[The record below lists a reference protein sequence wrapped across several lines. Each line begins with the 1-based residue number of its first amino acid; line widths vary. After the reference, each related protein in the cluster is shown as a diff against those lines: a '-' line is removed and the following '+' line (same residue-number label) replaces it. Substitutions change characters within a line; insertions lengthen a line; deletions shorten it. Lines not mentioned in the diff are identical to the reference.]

1 VKSSN
6 DLSKVQ
12 DEGVILGL
20 LQGAKEKNC
29 EIFVWRFLGGEKHLG
44 LTRIESV
51 RKLRGDF
58 CIVPHQ
64 GQERVVQDL
73 IGSLNF
79 IDLYIPEYCLL
90 LRCDI
95 KQTDAPQRYYLKIP
109 DFVAQ
114 VERRKAARLNTEDDS
129 TIKVE
134 FSKFPPLSKGIKQQF
149 SKKCFDLS
157 SGGLSFYTSRQES
170 KFFKPGDIDKELHL
184 RAGDI
189 SLSLDGE
196 VTSVIEV
203 VPDEFNGLSYKVWR
217 VSYRFLNI
225 DQISQRKLERFIFQR
240 IKEELHVI
248 NG

>member
-1 VKSSN
+1 MKSSN

-20 LQGAKEKNC
+20 LQGAKDKSC

-44 LTRIESV
+44 LTRIESI
-51 RKLRGDF
+51 RKTRGDF
-58 CIVPHQ
+58 CIVPIP

-79 IDLYIPEYCLL
+79 IDLYVPEYCLL

-95 KQTDAPQRYYLKIP
+95 KQTEAPQRYYLKIP

-114 VERRKAARLNTEDDS
+114 IERRKSARLNVEDDS
-129 TIKVE
+129 SIQVK

-149 SKKCFDLS
+149 TKNCFDIS
-157 SGGLSFYTSRQES
+157 SGGVSFYTSRQES
-170 KFFKPGDIDKELHL
+170 KFFKIGDMDKEIHL
-184 RAGDI
+184 KAGDI
-189 SLSLDGE
+189 TLTSDGE

-203 VPDEFNGLSYKVWR
+203 DPDEFNGLSYKVWR

-225 DQISQRKLERFIFQR
+225 DQISQKNLERFIFKR
-240 IKEELHVI
+240 IKDELHVI

>member
-1 VKSSN
+1 MKSSN

-20 LQGAKEKNC
+20 LQGAKDKGC
-29 EIFVWRFLGGEKHLG
+29 DIFVWRFLGGEKHLG
-44 LTRIESV
+44 LTRIESI
-51 RKLRGDF
+51 RKMRGDF
-58 CIVPHQ
+58 CIVPQQ
-64 GQERVVQDL
+64 GQERVVQEL

-79 IDLYIPEYCLL
+79 IDLYVPEYCLL

-114 VERRKAARLNTEDDS
+114 IERRKSARLNTEGDPS
-129 TIKVE
+129 VQVK
-134 FSKFPPLSKGIKQQF
+134 FSKFPPVSKGIKQQF
-149 SKKCFDLS
+149 SKNCFDLS

-170 KFFKPGDIDKELHL
+170 KFFKVGDVDKELEL
-184 RAGDI
+184 KTSEL
-189 SLSLDGE
+189 SLSLTGE
-196 VTSVIEV
+196 VASVIEIE
-203 VPDEFNGLSYKVWR
+203 PDEFNGLSYKVWK
-217 VSYRFLNI
+217 VSYRFVDI
-225 DQISQRKLERFIFQR
+225 DQISQKNLERFIFKR

>member
-1 VKSSN
+1 MKSSN

-12 DEGVILGL
+12 DEGIILGL
-20 LQGAKEKNC
+20 LQGAKDKGC

-44 LTRIESV
+44 LTRIESI

-58 CIVPHQ
+58 CIVPQ
-64 GQERVVQDL
+64 PGQERAVQEL
-73 IGSLNF
+73 IGSLNC
-79 IDLYIPEYCLL
+79 IDLYVPEYCLL

-109 DFVAQ
+109 EFVAQ
-114 VERRKAARLNTEDDS
+114 IDRRKSARLNTQGDDS
-129 TIKVE
+129 IQVK
-134 FSKFPPLSKGIKQQF
+134 FSKLPPIPKGIKQQF
-149 SKKCFDLS
+149 TKNCFDLS
-157 SGGLSFYTSRQES
+157 AGGLSFYTSRQES
-170 KFFKPGDIDKELHL
+170 KFFKVGDIDKELQL

-189 SLSLDGE
+189 QLNLDGE

-203 VPDEFNGLSYKVWR
+203 EPDEFNGLSYKVWR

-225 DQISQRKLERFIFQR
+225 DQISQKNLERFIFKR
-240 IKEELHVI
+240 IKDELHVI